1 MDNFLSKEISSIK
14 ERLEKI
20 RVDGSL
26 VFALF
31 SDLHTRHAEFE
42 DTNIISSALHEL
54 CQEIRPD
61 AVINLG
67 DNLAMLGREEHITN
81 DRLKVTLTEIFDK
94 MKGAASLPLFLING
108 NHDAVGT
115 DFFKPSLWNE
125 VVKGKY
131 DDSLASYSDKGSYYY
146 VDYDE
151 ANTRLVFISLPSDSD
166 LEGEMPCPDWK
177 LGKEQIDW
185 LDKTALNTGKDIL
198 LFTHVPMY
206 YDYLGDRSETLAV
219 WNGEKPAFSYIRSLC
234 GWIEDRDEAALAINR
249 RGNVIACFSGH
260 THIDALWS
268 PLENRGKH
276 TNPLCCPQVIT
287 GRAICE
293 GDNPGIAIDL
303 LVYNPTD
310 KTCNMLRFGY
320 GEDRKIK

>member
-1 MDNFLSKEISSIK
+1 MSAFFGKEINSVK
-14 ERLEKI
+14 QRLERI
-20 RVDGSL
+20 REDGSL

-31 SDLHTRHAEFE
+31 SDLHTRHVEFE
-42 DTNIISSALHEL
+42 KTNILASALHEL
-54 CQEIRPD
+54 CQEVRTD
-61 AVINLG
+61 AVIDLG

-81 DRLKVTLTEIFDK
+81 ERLKTTLTEIFDRIK
-94 MKGAASLPLFLING
+94 ESVSLPLFLING

-131 DDSLASYSDKGSYYY
+131 DDSLASYSNSGSYYY
-146 VDYDE
+146 VDYEE

-166 LEGEMPCPDWK
+166 LESEMPCPDWK
-177 LGKEQIDW
+177 LGKDQIEW
-185 LDKTALNTGKDIL
+185 LDKTALNTDKDIL

-219 WNGEKPAFSYIRSLC
+219 WDGEKPAFSYIRSLC
-234 GWIEDRDEAALAINR
+234 GWIEDRDEAAFVINK

-260 THIDALWS
+260 THNDALWA
-268 PLENRGKH
+268 PLENRDRH

-287 GRAICE
+287 GWAIGE
-293 GDNPGIAIDL
+293 SEDPGIAIDL
-303 LVYNPTD
+303 LVYNPKD
-310 KTCNMLRFGY
+310 KTCNMLRFGD

>member
-1 MDNFLSKEISSIK
+1 MDAFYNKEIRSIK

-20 RVDGSL
+20 RTDGSL

-31 SDLHTRHAEFE
+31 SDMHTRCAEFE
-42 DTNIISSALHEL
+42 DTNILSSALHEL
-54 CQEIRPD
+54 CREVRPN

-94 MKGAASLPLFLING
+94 LKGAVSLPLFLING

-131 DDSLASYSDKGSYYY
+131 DDSLASYSDNGSYYY

-166 LEGEMPCPDWK
+166 LESEMPCPD
-177 LGKEQIDW
+177 
-185 LDKTALNTGKDIL
+185 
-198 LFTHVPMY
+198 
-206 YDYLGDRSETLAV
+206 
-219 WNGEKPAFSYIRSLC
+219 
-234 GWIEDRDEAALAINR
+234 
-249 RGNVIACFSGH
+249 
-260 THIDALWS
+260 
-268 PLENRGKH
+268 
-276 TNPLCCPQVIT
+276 
-287 GRAICE
+287 
-293 GDNPGIAIDL
+293 
-303 LVYNPTD
+303 
-310 KTCNMLRFGY
+310 
-320 GEDRKIK
+320 